1 MTSNS
6 NFEARAAA
14 QPTELHKA
22 FAEWLYIQTGYKVDL
37 KTVQLATTMRHD
49 FQKSEENQKAL
60 AARKAAAAKAKK
72 AAATKKAA
80 KLKAKLAEVAAETKT
95 EEVVD
100 EGTAIYRAAFEKA
113 RALGEDHGEA
123 TRQGGEARAAWERAK
138 AAKVETVEEALDGF
152 EMPEP
157 KVYHKLTIVYGSN
170 EPQVHKAGCAD
181 LRKLTSRQGYSR
193 ETRMVCS
200 ETELTEIIYS
210 DMIDSGESSLEDCYG
225 GYDLKPCCP
234 ALNA

>member
-1 MTSNS
+1 MTSKS

-37 KTVQLATTMRHD
+37 KTLQLATTMRHD

-72 AAATKKAA
+72 ASAAKKAA
-80 KLKAKLAEVAAETKT
+80 KLQEKLAEVATETKT

-100 EGTAIYRAAFEKA
+100 EGTKIYRAAFEKA

-123 TRQGGEARAAWERAK
+123 ARQGGEARAAWEREQEGIRN
-138 AAKVETVEEALDGF
+138 AAKV
-152 EMPEP
+152 
-157 KVYHKLTIVYGSN
+157 KVTIVYGSG
-170 EPQVHKAGCAD
+170 EPEVHAAGCAD
-181 LRKLTSRQGYSR
+181 IKKARRKGSSQ
-193 ETRMVCS
+193 ETRLVAS
-200 ETELTEIIYS
+200 HTEITEIIYG
-210 DMIDSGESSLEDCYG
+210 DMIDGGESTLEENYMA
-225 GYDLKPCCP
+225 YNAKPCCP
-234 ALNA
+234 KLAS